1 MTKIELLQYLVYAQY
16 ALVVLSVLV
25 VAARVFTPQ
34 VYRAVIGPAS
44 SALFST
50 FQRSKPNVLGT

>member
-34 VYRAVIGPAS
+34 VYRAEIGRVFR
-44 SALFST
+44 ALFHLP
-50 FQRSKPNVLGT
+50 KIEA